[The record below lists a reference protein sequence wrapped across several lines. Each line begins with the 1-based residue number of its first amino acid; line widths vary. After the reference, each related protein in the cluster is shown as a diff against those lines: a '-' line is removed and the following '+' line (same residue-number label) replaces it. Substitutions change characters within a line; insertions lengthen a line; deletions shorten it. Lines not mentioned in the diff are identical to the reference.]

1 MAVADCSRQ
10 EGEKWN
16 TSVSD
21 GDKNKWQGTERELL
35 LGTTKG
41 PVFIIVFLL
50 HFRKNARLASS
61 TVAARPGCCTVKSCV
76 ADRSNSGV
84 HGRSLCAL
92 VAFFLFMTVI
102 VGVCWC
108 RCPII
113 KKVHAM
119 DVHGQD
125 GTQRPVVSVEAV
137 PQCGTSLCGA
147 RVTSVMGPFGRRK
160 MAKGSKRTLL
170 EEKSFAMK
178 GEGRK

>member
-1 MAVADCSRQ
+1 MARNGKGVVV
-10 EGEKWN
+10 GN
-16 TSVSD
+16 
-21 GDKNKWQGTERELL
+21 DKRAG
-35 LGTTKG
+35 
-41 PVFIIVFLL
+41 FYYIVFLF
-50 HFRKNARLASS
+50 HFRKNARLS
-61 TVAARPGCCTVKSCV
+61 RPAHRPLLRCCTVKSCV

-137 PQCGTSLCGA
+137 PQCGTFLCGA

-160 MAKGSKRTLL
+160 MAKGSKERCW
-170 EEKSFAMK
+170 
-178 GEGRK
+178 RKKVLR